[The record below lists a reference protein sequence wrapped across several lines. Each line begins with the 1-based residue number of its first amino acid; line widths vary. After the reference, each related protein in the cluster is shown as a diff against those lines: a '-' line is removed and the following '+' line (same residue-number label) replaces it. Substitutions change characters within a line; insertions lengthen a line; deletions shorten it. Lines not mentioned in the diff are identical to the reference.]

1 MDTLPITNGVRTI
14 LPAPEG
20 YVVNFGDPQQI
31 NALPS
36 YVSFGIEAPLAT
48 LALIQRFY
56 TKIYLLGGLTVDDGE
71 QDSIP
76 YCPI

>member
-14 LPAPEG
+14 LPCPDG
-20 YVVNFGDPQQI
+20 YIVNFADPQQI

-36 YVSFGIEAPLAT
+36 YLSFGIEAPLAT

-56 TKIYLLGGLTVDDGE
+56 TKLYLLGGLTVDDGE
-71 QDSIP
+71 QN
-76 YCPI
+76 